1 MYPFH
6 TQVSRLN
13 TFKSIGGP
21 TYTTGN
27 NSPIVWLGHLAI
39 SEKQYREN
47 LYQVLLSLSKALCKC
62 SIEANFLATIPKQNV
77 FMLSVAQHIYMCIEI
92 SQIIVYAQSMQSYTP
107 LISPNK
113 TVYLLWQLRHM

>member
-6 TQVSRLN
+6 TQVSCLN
-13 TFKSIGGP
+13 VFKSIGGP

-47 LYQVLLSLSKALCKC
+47 LYQVLLSLSKALCKR
-62 SIEANFLATIPKQNV
+62 SPIQANILATIPKQNV
-77 FMLSVAQHIYMCIEI
+77 FMLSVAQHIYMCIDVF
-92 SQIIVYAQSMQSYTP
+92 QIIVYAQSMQTYTP

-113 TVYLLWQLRHM
+113 TV

>member
-6 TQVSRLN
+6 TQVSHLN
-13 TFKSIGGP
+13 VFKSIGGP
-21 TYTTGN
+21 IYTTGN

-62 SIEANFLATIPKQNV
+62 SPIQANILVTIPKQNV
-77 FMLSVAQHIYMCIEI
+77 FTLSVAQHIYIYIEV
-92 SQIIVYAQSMQSYTP
+92 SKIIVYAQSVQSYTP

-113 TVYLLWQLRHM
+113 TI

>member
-6 TQVSRLN
+6 TQVSCLN
-13 TFKSIGGP
+13 VFKSIGGH

-47 LYQVLLSLSKALCKC
+47 LYQVLLSLSKALCKH
-62 SIEANFLATIPKQNV
+62 SPIQANILVTIPKQNA
-77 FMLSVAQHIYMCIEI
+77 FILSVAQHIYMCLEV

-113 TVYLLWQLRHM
+113 TV